1 MRAPTCLS
9 GIRIRLRLLAVVPLV
24 IITYVL
30 TFTAVDRLFFASN
43 RIIIQ
48 TIPIEKTDAQT
59 QTTVGNE
66 DEPLGLKKSAQLDF
80 GRVAN
85 KTLGFEKVI
94 VIGLPERSDKR
105 DAMELMAS
113 LSGFDIEWVDGVKPS
128 SIPNKAVPFGID
140 PAAIRDNFL
149 GSWRGHM
156 NAIRQVVEQELGSAL
171 IIEDD
176 MDWDIHLKS
185 QLHDIAHGARQIL
198 HESLTLPHSPYGD
211 DWDVLWL
218 GHCGEP
224 FPETLEENAGLPLD
238 DLAQMS
244 AKYIIHDD
252 ETVPPYSQVSKL
264 VDWTQYRPQTRIV
277 HLSAAPI
284 CTFAYAVSQRGAKKI
299 LYGLSVDG
307 LHMAFDNSLAQLC
320 RDAMFELGRKQSSGY
335 KMKCLS
341 VNPTIM
347 FHHKA
352 KGLVAAG
359 SDIQNVG
366 GDGSVREKGETESIK
381 WSMRLNLKNILTGK
395 ELESQFLED
404 TTSEGAVRGS

>member
-1 MRAPTCLS
+1 M
-9 GIRIRLRLLAVVPLV
+9 AVGK
-24 IITYVL
+24 IT
-30 TFTAVDRLFFASN
+30 TSSN
-43 RIIIQ
+43 RVIA
-48 TIPIEKTDAQT
+48 KTVPFWGVDTQT
-59 QTTVGNE
+59 QRAAGTENE
-66 DEPLGLKKSAQLDF
+66 GPESQKFAQLDF
-80 GRVAN
+80 GRVIN

-113 LSGFDIEWVDGVKPS
+113 LSGFDVEWVDGVKPS
-128 SIPNKAVPFGID
+128 SIPNKAIP
-140 PAAIRDNFL
+140 
-149 GSWRGHM
+149 
-156 NAIRQVVEQELGSAL
+156 VVEEEIGSAL

-198 HESLTLPHSPYGD
+198 RETSAPPHSPYGD
-211 DWDVLWL
+211 NWDILWL

-238 DLAQMS
+238 NLAQMS

-252 ETVPPYSQVSKL
+252 ETVPPYNEVSQL
-264 VDWTQYRPQTRIV
+264 VDWTQYRPRTRIV

-320 RDAMFELGRKQSSGY
+320 RDAVYDLGRKQSGGY
-335 KMKCLS
+335 NMKCLS

-347 FHHKA
+347 FHHKP
-352 KGLVAAG
+352 KGLVASG
-359 SDIQNVG
+359 SDIQDLG
-366 GDGSVREKGETESIK
+366 GDGSVREKGVTESIR

-395 ELESQFLED
+395 ELEVQFQED
-404 TTSEGAVRGS
+404 FTHRE